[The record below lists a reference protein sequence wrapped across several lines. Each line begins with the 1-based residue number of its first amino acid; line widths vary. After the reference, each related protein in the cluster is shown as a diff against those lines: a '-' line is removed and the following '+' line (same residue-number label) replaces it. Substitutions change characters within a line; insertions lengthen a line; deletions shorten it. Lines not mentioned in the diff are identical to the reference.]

1 MNELVEAE
9 KALGVV
15 LRGIELFGK
24 EKTFLPCQRL
34 FLNSLLWRDSVHF
47 LQERGYVVIE
57 NRRGTF
63 VAPPYKTLQGLQ
75 KSLEDKFN
83 LNSNTCPLPDI
94 RPNYPL
100 RVPHFSGEKQKLRTL
115 SKSSLKTTHND
126 GSIKVSSKSVDAS
139 DFSVNEYLNKK
150 RKLEDLYN
158 KPADTIVVS
167 SPGMEIDA
175 VSNETSNSSSEEEC
189 ETSSV
194 DEDDYIFKEQE
205 SMKNIEYA
213 LVFQNEDICSMVEL
227 SCVNVLANFC
237 KQRSN
242 NNATVEDMFVSE
254 DISKKKPKRHRVT
267 KEELDLLESIF
278 QKTSGYPDSESFEK
292 IANELHW
299 DVNKVKKWFQ
309 NQRQR
314 QKEKRPKLEESSK
327 NTVTWWP
334 SGTTEWREIPH
345 DIIQPQ
351 PVIV

>member
-15 LRGIELFGK
+15 IRGVELFGK

-63 VAPPYKTLQGLQ
+63 VAPPYKNLQGLQ
-75 KSLEDKFN
+75 KAIEERYK
-83 LNSNTCPLPDI
+83 LNTNTCLLPDI

-100 RVPHFSGEKQKLRTL
+100 RVPHFSGEKQKSRTPPKT
-115 SKSSLKTTHND
+115 SSSIQSTEAAPITKST
-126 GSIKVSSKSVDAS
+126 VS

-150 RKLEDLYN
+150 RKLEDLYK
-158 KPADTIVVS
+158 KPLLSNPMDVEVES
-167 SPGMEIDA
+167 S
-175 VSNETSNSSSEEEC
+175 SSSEEDC
-189 ETSSV
+189 DTYSA
-194 DEDDYIFKEQE
+194 DEDEYVYKEQE
-205 SMKNIEYA
+205 SIKNIEFA

-227 SCVNVLANFC
+227 CCVNVLANFS
-237 KQRSN
+237 KQRSTYN
-242 NNATVEDMFVSE
+242 SE
-254 DISKKKPKRHRVT
+254 DTFSSDEPSKKKPKRHRVT

-292 IANELHW
+292 IANELGW

-314 QKEKRPKLEESSK
+314 QKEKRPKSESESK
-327 NTVTWWP
+327 TPTWWP
-334 SGTTEWREIPH
+334 PNTEWKEIPQEL
-345 DIIQPQ
+345 IRPQ
-351 PVIV
+351 PVTV